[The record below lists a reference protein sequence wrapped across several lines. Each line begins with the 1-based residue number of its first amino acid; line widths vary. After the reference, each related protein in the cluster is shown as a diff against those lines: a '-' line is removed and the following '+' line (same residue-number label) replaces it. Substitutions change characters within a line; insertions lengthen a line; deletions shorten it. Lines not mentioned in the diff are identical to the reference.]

1 MGIENG
7 GNFREVEEAEELAPE
22 GSSNKG
28 KTLESKVQQEQM
40 EGNSEV
46 AKESHSGL
54 EAQEQKVEQEVT
66 PESSPQLLQIGPDFG
81 ENWGYYDNQDKAILK
96 LKEGNIEE
104 LKIELKNALE
114 SGQIEWSKDGFR
126 RLDIPEEQKEIKEQ
140 LQIVES
146 TIQALIQSNDNLPRD
161 LRKTLQQ
168 EMVNDNG
175 AEQIN
180 DKIQGRI
187 ELIRGRR
194 RFRFF
199 RIGRKE
205 IQALERLR
213 ESIQTESNE
222 YTKLQNLEQ
231 NIVDRD
237 IIIKFQQLPESIQQS
252 IYSLENPKVED
263 INKVIEAISIYQ
275 TPQELIDKR
284 EAAVKEI
291 IDYLEKNNTDRAIE
305 IRDEFGV
312 SVDSLK
318 SNERVQELAVKWIIY
333 CLRNDIFKDYPGRDN
348 IDGAIKIKKEFGVS
362 VDLLKSNERVQEFAK
377 EAIIHCLGWGGIFE
391 AKAIRDEF
399 GVSVD
404 LLQSDKRVQEAAV
417 EGIIFLFRRGD
428 NDSAIVKAKAIRD
441 EFGVSVDLLQSDKR
455 VQEAAVEG
463 IIFRL
468 GRCDIVSA
476 KEIIDKFGV
485 SEERVQ
491 EAVKEGIIYW
501 LNNSYIDRAKAIRD
515 EFGVSEERVQ
525 EAAKEGIIYCLER
538 GGIDRAIKI
547 KKEFGVSVDSLKS
560 DKRVQEAAVKEII
573 DCLGGGD
580 IDSAIVKAK
589 AIRDEFG
596 VSEERAQEAAKEVI
610 ISRLRW
616 GDIDRAI
623 VKAKAIRDEF
633 GVSDERV
640 QEAAVKGII
649 YYLGRGDN
657 VKAEAIRD
665 KFSVSKEKLQEIK
678 TGSEEIKKRIEMA
691 GDFSEMIDN
700 NFLDLLDTEEQES
713 GLELNEKQ
721 EIISALNEFMRKNHF
736 REKGR
741 TILTLMMAKERG
753 KISSEE
759 PLAIWKVL
767 EEVKVQIE
775 QYESIIQQGYS
786 NNVPSG
792 IRASIGMEYEVT
804 SSVVEEYEN
813 QNCSSYKNDVQLL
826 SKYAH
831 INEGA
836 DASHEFAFQP
846 TDNPYL
852 VILELKLL
860 QDLGFIDLN
869 FNEYTQAS
877 RGYHITLGGEF
888 GMSREVHAY
897 FLQNMLSCANFLGV
911 NAGKSIKSSKGIYE
925 KGNDLN
931 HRPLFSSELK
941 PMAEFK
947 SFACDKF
954 EMFERAILTSHNA
967 TIAIQAAN
975 KYTKIDSFEGINQ
988 LRPNFPQNSELFYSQ
1003 LQTSGLLKEE
1013 IKNLRIREIIFSWF
1027 RLQVES
1033 LNLIEDHNQNFLNN
1047 ETIGY
1052 FDGNND
1058 WVEARDFALRDNKK
1072 VFEEY
1077 LMTRV
1082 NKIRGTQN
1090 QRPYSNLEEYFKE
1103 LQVSPEGFF
1112 RELDPGLIN
1121 TFKNIN
1127 NLSLKT
1133 GEVTKKGKADE
1144 RAFDQANLG
1153 STMITKI
1160 GNKIEDLPGYPN
1172 KPEEMSIFD
1181 RDGKIRKGYYYFQG
1195 FSEKMITHKAQTLL
1209 LEFNRRMS
1217 QIINQKEKITTDS
1230 SNIEAYDYD
1239 SAA

>member
-1 MGIENG
+1 M
-7 GNFREVEEAEELAPE
+7 
-22 GSSNKG
+22 
-28 KTLESKVQQEQM
+28 
-40 EGNSEV
+40 
-46 AKESHSGL
+46 
-54 EAQEQKVEQEVT
+54 
-66 PESSPQLLQIGPDFG
+66 
-81 ENWGYYDNQDKAILK
+81 
-96 LKEGNIEE
+96 
-104 LKIELKNALE
+104 
-114 SGQIEWSKDGFR
+114 
-126 RLDIPEEQKEIKEQ
+126 
-140 LQIVES
+140 
-146 TIQALIQSNDNLPRD
+146 
-161 LRKTLQQ
+161 
-168 EMVNDNG
+168 
-175 AEQIN
+175 
-180 DKIQGRI
+180 
-187 ELIRGRR
+187 
-194 RFRFF
+194 
-199 RIGRKE
+199 
-205 IQALERLR
+205 
-213 ESIQTESNE
+213 
-222 YTKLQNLEQ
+222 
-231 NIVDRD
+231 
-237 IIIKFQQLPESIQQS
+237 
-252 IYSLENPKVED
+252 
-263 INKVIEAISIYQ
+263 
-275 TPQELIDKR
+275 
-284 EAAVKEI
+284 
-291 IDYLEKNNTDRAIE
+291 
-305 IRDEFGV
+305 
-312 SVDSLK
+312 
-318 SNERVQELAVKWIIY
+318 
-333 CLRNDIFKDYPGRDN
+333 
-348 IDGAIKIKKEFGVS
+348 
-362 VDLLKSNERVQEFAK
+362 
-377 EAIIHCLGWGGIFE
+377 
-391 AKAIRDEF
+391 
-399 GVSVD
+399 
-404 LLQSDKRVQEAAV
+404 
-417 EGIIFLFRRGD
+417 
-428 NDSAIVKAKAIRD
+428 
-441 EFGVSVDLLQSDKR
+441 
-455 VQEAAVEG
+455 
-463 IIFRL
+463 
-468 GRCDIVSA
+468 
-476 KEIIDKFGV
+476 

-515 EFGVSEERVQ
+515 EFGVSVDLLKSDERVQ
-525 EAAKEGIIYCLER
+525 EAAKEGIIFRLGR
-538 GGIDRAIKI
+538 GDIVSAKEIIDK
-547 KKEFGVSVDSLKS
+547 FGVSVDLLK
-560 DKRVQEAAVKEII
+560 
-573 DCLGGGD
+573 
-580 IDSAIVKAK
+580 
-589 AIRDEFG
+589 
-596 VSEERAQEAAKEVI
+596 
-610 ISRLRW
+610 
-616 GDIDRAI
+616 
-623 VKAKAIRDEF
+623 
-633 GVSDERV
+633 SDERV

-665 KFSVSKEKLQEIK
+665 KFSVSKEKFQEIK

-831 INEGA
+831 IDQGA

-911 NAGKSIKSSKGIYE
+911 NAGKSITSSKGIYE
-925 KGNDLN
+925 QGNDLN
-931 HRPLFSSELK
+931 HRPLFSSEFK
-941 PMAEFK
+941 PMVEFK

-975 KYTKIDSFEGINQ
+975 KYTTIDSFKRIDQ

-1033 LNLIEDHNQNFLNN
+1033 LNLIEDHNQNFLDN

-1058 WVEARDFALRDNKK
+1058 WVGARDFALRDNKK